1 MSVGR
6 PAVFADKVFRQR
18 LSGCNGLFGK
28 AVTGFPVLVA
38 EEKDYKQDKYGQSE
52 DGDDCDNRD
61 QDPSA
66 DRVAEVAEGKVVVIL
81 ARRRIHVRCIYAD
94 HRHCCV
100 GFIRLGVCLFERVT
114 FTFSVESFSMLLCF
128 VH

>member
-1 MSVGR
+1 MVGR
-6 PAVFADKVFRQR
+6 PVFADKVFRQR

-66 DRVAEVAEGKVVVIL
+66 DRVAEVAEGKVVV
-81 ARRRIHVRCIYAD
+81 
-94 HRHCCV
+94 
-100 GFIRLGVCLFERVT
+100 
-114 FTFSVESFSMLLCF
+114 LLLLR
-128 VH
+128 